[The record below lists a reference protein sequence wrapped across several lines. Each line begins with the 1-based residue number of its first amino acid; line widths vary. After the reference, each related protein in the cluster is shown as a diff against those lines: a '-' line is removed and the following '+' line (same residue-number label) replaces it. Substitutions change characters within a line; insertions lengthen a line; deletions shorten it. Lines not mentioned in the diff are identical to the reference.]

1 MAYTFKQMKK
11 GNYFGNVNDH
21 SSDVYQKVS
30 TYEFSDVR
38 TGEVFDIRK
47 TGWAKYY
54 DSDFGVFCLAEVK
67 IRVEKVQWRPEW

>member
-11 GNYFGNVNDH
+11 GDYFGHIDH
-21 SSDVYQKVS
+21 PPDDVYQKVS

-38 TGEVFDIRK
+38 TGEKFDIRK
-47 TGWAKYY
+47 IGWSKYY

-67 IRVEKVQWRPEW
+67 IKIEQIRWRPEW

>member
-11 GNYFGNVNDH
+11 GSYFGNVNDH

-38 TGEVFDIRK
+38 TGEVFEYVRQVGKNIMTLTSGCSASQR
-47 TGWAKYY
+47 
-54 DSDFGVFCLAEVK
+54 
-67 IRVEKVQWRPEW
+67 